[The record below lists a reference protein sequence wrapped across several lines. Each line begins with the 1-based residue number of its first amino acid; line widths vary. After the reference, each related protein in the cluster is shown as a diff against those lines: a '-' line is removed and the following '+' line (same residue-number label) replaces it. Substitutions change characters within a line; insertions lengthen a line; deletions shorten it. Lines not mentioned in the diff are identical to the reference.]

1 MLHSTTFKYI
11 SNISITIGDTTM
23 TYKSKFGFG
32 CMRLPLTDENDPTSV
47 DQELFN
53 QMVDKYMEKGF
64 NYFDT
69 SYAYHGGTSETAIR
83 KAVVERYPRE
93 SYQICDKMPTWA
105 LTSEE
110 DNEKFVNEM
119 LERLSIDYFDVF
131 FIHNINVPWLKLA
144 EKSNTFEYVK
154 KMKEDGV
161 ARKIGFSFHDDS
173 KLLKKVL
180 DKYGDFLDIV
190 QLELNYLDW
199 EDPSIEARKCYELCV
214 EHDIDVYVMEPLK
227 GGVIVNLPDEIKN
240 DFEEFNPDK
249 SIASLAIRFC
259 ASLDN
264 VKMVLSGMSKM
275 SDLDDNIDTF
285 ENFEPLTASESE
297 FLENMALKLR
307 EKVAVPCS
315 ECGYCIDACPEMIPI
330 PEYFNIYNISKNQP
344 QSNIYRLYYDKLG
357 DEKVPASECTYCG
370 TCIEHCTQKIDIPE
384 ELEKLCE
391 HFEEGFSPYG

>member
-1 MLHSTTFKYI
+1 
-11 SNISITIGDTTM
+11 M

-32 CMRLPLTDENDPTSV
+32 CMRLPLTDENNPASV

-53 QMVDKYMEKGF
+53 QMVDRYMEKGF

-69 SYAYHGGTSETAIR
+69 SYAYHGGTSEIAIR

-93 SYQICDKMPTWA
+93 SFQICDKMPTWA

-110 DNEKFVNEM
+110 DNDKFVNEM
-119 LERLSIDYFDVF
+119 LERLAIDYFDVF

-144 EKSNTFEYVK
+144 EKYNTFEYIK
-154 KMKEDGV
+154 KMKENGV

-180 DKYGDFLDIV
+180 DKYGDFLDIA

-199 EDPSIEARKCYELCV
+199 DDPSIEARKCYELCV
-214 EHDIDVYVMEPLK
+214 EHGLDVYVMEPLK

-249 SIASLAIRFC
+249 SIASFAIRFC

-275 SDLDDNIDTF
+275 SDLDDNIDTY
-285 ENFEPLTASESE
+285 ENFEPLTDNESE

-330 PEYFNIYNISKNQP
+330 PEYFNIYNTSKNQP

>member
-1 MLHSTTFKYI
+1 
-11 SNISITIGDTTM
+11 M

-32 CMRLPLTDENDPTSV
+32 CMRLPLTDENNPSSV

-53 QMVDKYMEKGF
+53 QMVDRYMEKGF

-69 SYAYHGGTSETAIR
+69 SYAYHGGVSETAIR

-93 SYQICDKMPTWA
+93 SFQICDKMPTWA

-110 DNEKFVNEM
+110 DNDKFVNEM
-119 LERLSIDYFDVF
+119 LERLAIDYFDVF

-144 EKSNTFEYVK
+144 EKCNTFEYIK
-154 KMKEDGV
+154 KMKENGV

-180 DKYGDFLDIV
+180 DKYGDFLDIA

-199 EDPSIEARKCYELCV
+199 DDPSIEARKCYELCV
-214 EHDIDVYVMEPLK
+214 EHGLDVYVMEPLK

-249 SIASLAIRFC
+249 SIASFAIRFC
-259 ASLDN
+259 ASLDS

-275 SDLDDNIDTF
+275 SDLDDNIDTY
-285 ENFEPLTASESE
+285 ENFEPLTDNESE

-330 PEYFNIYNISKNQP
+330 PEYFNIYNTSKNQP